1 MARTTAGY
9 FVDEDDCLGMIAELA
24 L

>member
-9 FVDEDDCLGMIAELA
+9 FVDEDYCLGMIAELA